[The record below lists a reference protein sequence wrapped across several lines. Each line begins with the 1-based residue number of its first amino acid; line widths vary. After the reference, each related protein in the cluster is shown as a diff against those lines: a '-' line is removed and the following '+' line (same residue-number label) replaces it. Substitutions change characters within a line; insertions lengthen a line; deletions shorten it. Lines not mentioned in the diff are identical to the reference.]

1 MAVINANCVAI
12 YYLEGSSSK
21 RTVDIEDNTSTVTD
35 AFTINS
41 SGEFRG
47 VASDATGTFYELTIA
62 GAATNSVIEV
72 SNAVENVARDGSG
85 GMLQESTQTWSVTAD
100 GLIQDSNDTGTDIF
114 QMAIDKDYVVVK
126 WSVGEEG
133 SETEYAGQAL
143 IESVSLS
150 GAVDEIATYNVQ
162 LTGVDEIYPVASA

>member
-21 RTVDIEDNTSTVTD
+21 RTVSTSDNSSTVADT
-35 AFTINS
+35 FVINS

-47 VASDATGTFYELTIA
+47 VAEDTSAAFYDLTIA
-62 GAATNSVIEV
+62 GAATNSVIEI

-85 GMLQESTQTWSVTAD
+85 GVLQESTQTWSVTAD

-133 SETEYAGQAL
+133 SEVEYAGQAL

-150 GAVDEIATYNVQ
+150 GSVDEIATYNIQ
-162 LTGVDEIYPVASA
+162 LTGVDDIYPVA